1 MDKSLDI
8 PMSLKMNHKCFADIE
23 KLSWGE
29 EADESQIIEILKF
42 IDTRYDCADFRMI
55 CILRT
60 LYAYASLISGS
71 TRYAMQ
77 HTVLNFKYWM
87 DEPGEDS
94 MCYWSENHQLLFA
107 ACEYL
112 AGQLYPEEVFLN
124 GQLLRDDAPN
134 CGLTGEEHQEK
145 ARKVLLT
152 WFKRR
157 FQFGFSEFHSNTYYE
172 EDIAPLSLLVDFAK
186 EEDIRL
192 QASMLLDL
200 LLLDM
205 ALHNFQGYF
214 CAASGRC
221 YEAQKKDPGRQ
232 DVLEIMDKA
241 FGFDLVKN
249 YDYTRLSAEFILN
262 QRYRVPKVLLAIAHE
277 EGPLEIKDSM
287 GLDLSEVWDKF
298 RDARTVE
305 DLGRYLWAME
315 AFTNP
320 ESVNMTMKMFRL
332 WRLRTNDFLKDLKVL
347 DIPFLRRLGVL
358 PALVRLL
365 NPVTQGIAIQRANT
379 CTYKTEHYMLS
390 TAQRHHAGEFGD
402 QQHIWQ
408 ATLPD
413 GVTVFTT
420 HPGAAFFK
428 DNARNFSP
436 SYWVGNGILPDAAQH
451 KNVCLCL
458 YRLNRRKGFMEK
470 QRQMYTHAY
479 FPQKKF
485 DQVQRV
491 HDRLYVARKGEGY
504 IALFSLHP
512 MEEAGEEELI
522 QRGIET
528 GWAVMMGSGKD
539 FICLETFHQKMRRFK
554 LSAVGGRGLALA
566 DGTDDEKF
574 WSLEYKG
581 AFLSSDLV
589 QNTEY
594 PRLSCPFGHV
604 ERDPQEYAIRFGEY
618 SLRLNLGAGLREGD
632 GI

>member
-8 PMSLKMNHKCFADIE
+8 PMSLKMNRKCFADIK
-23 KLSWGE
+23 KLDRGE
-29 EADESQIIEILKF
+29 QADESQIAEILQF
-42 IDTRYDCADFRMI
+42 INTRYDCADFRMV

-60 LYAYASLISGS
+60 LYAYSSLISGQ
-71 TRYAMQ
+71 TLDAMKRS
-77 HTVLNFKYWM
+77 VLGFKYWM
-87 DEPGEDS
+87 DEPGQDS

-112 AGQLYPEEVFLN
+112 AGQLYPDEVFCN
-124 GQLLRDDAPN
+124 GQFQRDETPN
-134 CGLTGEEHQEK
+134 YRFTGVEHQVK
-145 ARKVLLT
+145 AGNALLT

-192 QASMLLDL
+192 QACMLLDL

-221 YEAQKKDPGRQ
+221 YEAQKKDPQKQ
-232 DVLEIMDKA
+232 DILDIMKRA
-241 FGFDLVKN
+241 FGFFPEKT
-249 YDYTRLSAEFILN
+249 YDYTRLSAEFVLN
-262 QRYRVPKVLLAIAHE
+262 KSYRAPRVIYDIAHE
-277 EGPLEIKDSM
+277 KGPMEIRDSM
-287 GLDLSEVWDKF
+287 GLDLAEIREKF
-298 RDARTVE
+298 RGARTVE
-305 DLGRYLWAME
+305 DMGRYLWAME

-320 ESVNMTMKMFRL
+320 ESVNMTMKMFRMWKL
-332 WRLRTNDFLKDLKVL
+332 QTNDFLKDLKVL
-347 DIPFLRRLGVL
+347 DAPFLRRLGVL
-358 PALVRLL
+358 PALVKLL

-379 CTYKTEHYMLS
+379 YTYKTEHYMLS

-408 ATLPD
+408 AALPG

-420 HPGAAFFK
+420 HPGAAFFA

-436 SYWVGNGILPDAAQH
+436 SYWVGNGIHPDAAQH

-479 FPQKKF
+479 FPQGKF
-485 DQVQRV
+485 DQVQKV
-491 HDRLYVARKGEGY
+491 HDRLYIARKDRGY

-512 MEEAGEEELI
+512 MEEKSEEELI
-522 QRGIET
+522 QYGAET
-528 GWAVMMGSGKD
+528 GWAAVMGGGEYPTLGAFEQRMRLYELGKVNM
-539 FICLETFHQKMRRFK
+539 E
-554 LSAVGGRGLALA
+554 LALLDNA
-566 DGTDDEKF
+566 DTE
-574 WSLEYKG
+574 EYWALAYRGEFDVSGQLQDTK
-581 AFLSSDLV
+581 
-589 QNTEY
+589 Y
-594 PRLSCPFGHV
+594 PRLSCPFGEV
-604 ERDPQEYAIRFGEY
+604 KREPEEYVIRHGAHC
-618 SLRLNLGAGLREGD
+618 LRLNLPQGIREGD
-632 GI
+632 FI